1 MVLNEAGWQ
10 ALVRARKLAGLVS
23 LSEVMPGKRPRQTLS
38 SDEVTLM
45 VACVEVSGAWHSF
58 ASVPVDWA
66 TSMMTG
72 RSTQVP
78 SVVPRRDRARGYC
91 SC

>member
-23 LSEVMPGKRPRQTLS
+23 LSEVMPGKPRQTLA

-45 VACVEVSGAWHSF
+45 VACVEVSGAWHSER
-58 ASVPVDWA
+58 AGGLGHVDDD
-66 TSMMTG
+66 
-72 RSTQVP
+72 RQVDP
-78 SVVPRRDRARGYC
+78 GPQRRAQEDRARGYC

>member
-1 MVLNEAGWQ
+1 
-10 ALVRARKLAGLVS
+10 
-23 LSEVMPGKRPRQTLS
+23 
-38 SDEVTLM
+38 M

-78 SVVPRRDRARGYC
+78 SVVPRRGPSTGILLVLMRR
-91 SC
+91 

>member
-1 MVLNEAGWQ
+1 
-10 ALVRARKLAGLVS
+10 
-23 LSEVMPGKRPRQTLS
+23 
-38 SDEVTLM
+38 M

-78 SVVPRRDRARGYC
+78 SVVWGEDRARGYC